1 MHERDIIG
9 NNRLRNWV
17 KPVYL
22 KLTLPEYLRQRLKL
36 VRETG
41 TTSVL
46 KIRLSHEWII
56 IQMNGDGNGKDTLVI
71 NSAEGEA
78 GAREAGKAISVQPG
92 LQGDILKHTHIDAC
106 TRTLTDACSKINIAY
121 KTLWFSGCSTYG
133 CDQHIDPQIKFPAC
147 GYKKHKK
154 YLSKKAFICSPI
166 LLFTICPLLVYQLA
180 HLMISLQ
187 TGLMIKVHS
196 SLSLLPLIR

>member
-1 MHERDIIG
+1 MLERDIIG

-22 KLTLPEYLRQRLKL
+22 KLTLPECLRQRFNL

-56 IQMNGDGNGKDTLVI
+56 IQMNGDDKERIHLSSIVL
-71 NSAEGEA
+71 
-78 GAREAGKAISVQPG
+78 REKRVLEKRAKPSRYSQAFKGTYWNT
-92 LQGDILKHTHIDAC
+92 HTDAC

-121 KTLWFSGCSTYG
+121 KTMWFTRCSTYG

-154 YLSKKAFICSPI
+154 YFIKKAFICSPI
-166 LLFTICPLLVYQLA
+166 LLFTICPLLAYQLA
-180 HLMISLQ
+180 HLMISLRI
-187 TGLMIKVHS
+187 GLMIKVHS

>member
-1 MHERDIIG
+1 MSESSSKWMEMAMERIHLSSIV
-9 NNRLRNWV
+9 LREKRV
-17 KPVYL
+17 LEKRAKPSRYSQAF
-22 KLTLPEYLRQRLKL
+22 KGIY
-36 VRETG
+36 
-41 TTSVL
+41 
-46 KIRLSHEWII
+46 W
-56 IQMNGDGNGKDTLVI
+56 N
-71 NSAEGEA
+71 
-78 GAREAGKAISVQPG
+78 
-92 LQGDILKHTHIDAC
+92 